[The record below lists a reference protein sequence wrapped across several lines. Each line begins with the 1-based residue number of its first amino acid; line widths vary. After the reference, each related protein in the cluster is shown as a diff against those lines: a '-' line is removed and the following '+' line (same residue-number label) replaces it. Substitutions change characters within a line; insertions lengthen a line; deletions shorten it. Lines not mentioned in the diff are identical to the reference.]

1 MQGIEAEIR
10 DNFGAHETGKGK
22 NTCRNDQQ
30 KVFQEEVTF
39 SVEGCRHS
47 VLPRLLFPTTPGIL
61 FKNTK
66 NTRPGQREIF
76 LAFLF
81 VPVLC
86 LLCISVLKISLSLG
100 FQTQALDLFFHYR
113 NGANLTAFF
122 HSQPVNPFW
131 HVTG

>member
-10 DNFGAHETGKGK
+10 DNFGAHETSKGK
-22 NTCRNDQQ
+22 NTCRNDKQ
-30 KVFQEEVTF
+30 KVFEEEVKI

-47 VLPRLLFPTTPGIL
+47 VLQGFLFSINPGIA

-76 LAFLF
+76 LAFHF

-86 LLCISVLKISLSLG
+86 LLCISELKISLSLG
-100 FQTQALDLFFHYR
+100 LKTQAIDLFFHYR
-113 NGANLTAFF
+113 NGANLTSIFY
-122 HSQPVNPFW
+122 SQPVNTFR
-131 HVTG
+131 HVSR